1 MFCAVFILTLVF
13 EHFLKKM
20 TLIGYR
26 FPNLRTPKDVV
37 RWMSKKSRLWGPF
50 DRQQGKRA
58 GKLIQS
64 QLQHLYHI
72 HWSLWTELSLKKSLF
87 VTSKILRRYVNTL
100 TADNKCSLFSRG
112 NLMQHLQMHL
122 PQKQK
127 KIPQFFCAFSKSR
140 LNFEHFQKSM
150 TPIAYVFP
158 KIRTPKDLVR

>member
-87 VTSKILRRYVNTL
+87 VTSKILRRFVNTL
-100 TADNKCSLFSRG
+100 TADDKCSLLSGG
-112 NLMQHLQMHL
+112 NLTQHNQMHL

-127 KIPQFFCAFSKSR
+127 KFSQFFCAFFKSTWH
-140 LNFEHFQKSM
+140 FEHYKKAW
-150 TPIAYVFP
+150 PP
-158 KIRTPKDLVR
+158 